1 MDLSTAILIAIG
13 IAVLACLIWI
23 AVRLRSNQAD
33 QSFQGAVDL
42 LKAELISQQAESLLT
57 LRQSIDTAN
66 QIVNERL
73 AEGTSSLDRRMAV
86 LAEIQKQLGELR
98 EQTDHIEAVGK
109 NIQSLSD
116 LLRPPKLRGA
126 VGELFLENILG
137 QILPSAA
144 FEMQYRFSSGQRVD
158 AIVKLSDRLLP
169 IDAKFPLEDFERLQ
183 KEPDDPTLQKRFSQ
197 SFRKHIDAIADKYI
211 RPDEKTTDFA
221 VMYVPAEA
229 VYYQLI
235 SQSHQNG
242 FEYALSRRVIPSSPG
257 HLYAFLASV
266 ATLQAELALA
276 GGEAGENS
284 RRVRAGLDQLFE
296 MTEKLA
302 KFHTRMESSLRALT
316 GGFNHARA
324 ELDSIRLQLEK
335 LRSPEAA
342 TDEDTPPVDASP
354 QS

>member
-1 MDLSTAILIAIG
+1 MDPATAILIVIGVAIM
-13 IAVLACLIWI
+13 ACLIWI
-23 AVRLRSNQAD
+23 GLRLQANQTD
-33 QSFQGAVDL
+33 QSLPAAVEL

-66 QIVNERL
+66 KIVNDRL

-86 LAEIQKQLGELR
+86 LADIQTQLGELR

-116 LLRPPKLRGA
+116 LLRPPKLRGGI
-126 VGELFLENILG
+126 GELFLENILG
-137 QILPSAA
+137 EILPKSA
-144 FEMQYRFSSGQRVD
+144 FEMQYRFGAGQRVD

-169 IDAKFPLEDFERLQ
+169 IDAKFPLEDYERLQ

-197 SFRKHIDAIADKYI
+197 SFRKHIDAIADRYI

-235 SQSHQNG
+235 SQSNQDG
-242 FEYALSRRVIPSSPG
+242 FQYALSRRVIPSSPG

-276 GGEAGENS
+276 GGEAGQNN
-284 RRVRAGLDQLFE
+284 RRVRAGLDQLYE

-302 KFHTRMESSLRALT
+302 KYHTQMESSLRALN
-316 GGFNHARA
+316 GKFDHARG

-335 LRSPEAA
+335 LRGPLQMPDQS
-342 TDEDTPPVDASP
+342 DA
-354 QS
+354 